1 MLGVSFHRRCAA
13 CFVFLLIYCASHKVT
28 TTDPAFQNSDTA
40 TAFTKANKEF
50 MLNLLKQL
58 PSESN
63 IFYSPFSISTALAM
77 VHLGAGGE
85 TLKEM
90 NQALH
95 FGKLDRDIYS
105 AFGRYLEF
113 HSKATGNNTLNTA
126 NRIYQSTRYTAEESF
141 LQSSAKYFS
150 ATVESVDFSQSEASS
165 KKINSWVSQ
174 KTENKIQNLIPADAL
189 SSQTLMVL
197 VNAIYFKGI
206 WNSKFEAKDTK
217 KMEFRNG
224 KAKFITDM
232 MYQIDRF
239 KFCHVSDLRLD
250 ILELP
255 YEGKT
260 ISMVILL
267 PVAVDGL
274 EAVERSLTET
284 TLRNA
289 MSTLKGQQVEVY
301 LPKFK
306 MESSFQLK
314 CYLSALGM
322 PSAFDPSRASFSGIY
337 KDQDVFMSEVFH
349 KAFVDLNEE
358 GTEAAAATGVVI
370 SRQLSP
376 EFRADHPF
384 LFFIRDTVNDVILF
398 AGRFNNPV
406 SVQGIRDS
414 NSSCDLGKMSKEFK
428 SVQGIRNSNIAC
440 DLGKMSKESKS
451 IFVLFVYVLK
461 HMLITSE

>member
-1 MLGVSFHRRCAA
+1 MLGVSYHRRCAA

-40 TAFTKANKEF
+40 AAFTKANREF
-50 MLNLLKQL
+50 MLSLLKQL
-58 PSESN
+58 PSETN

-95 FGKLDRDIYS
+95 FGKMDNIYS
-105 AFGRYLEF
+105 SFSTYLGF
-113 HSKATGNNTLNTA
+113 LSKATGNNTLNTA
-126 NRIYQSTRYTAEESF
+126 NRIYQSMRFTAEESF
-141 LQSSAKYFS
+141 LQSCAKYFN

-174 KTENKIQNLIPADAL
+174 KTENKIQDLIPASAL

-206 WNSKFEAKDTK
+206 WNSPFETRHTK

-224 KAKFITDM
+224 KAKYMTDM
-232 MYQIDRF
+232 MYQKEYF
-239 KFCHVSDLRLD
+239 NFSHVSDLKFD

-260 ISMVILL
+260 ITMVILL
-267 PVAVDGL
+267 PTAVDGL
-274 EAVERSLTET
+274 EAMEQSLTET
-284 TLRNA
+284 VLKNA
-289 MSTLKGQQVEVY
+289 LNNLSEQEVKVY

-306 MESSFQLK
+306 IESAFQLK
-314 CYLSALGM
+314 SYLSALGM
-322 PSAFDPSRASFSGIY
+322 LSAFDPNRANFSGIY

-349 KAFVDLNEE
+349 KAFVDVNEE

-370 SRQLSP
+370 TLTSIRFPP

-398 AGRFNNPV
+398 AGRFYDPV
-406 SVQGIRDS
+406 NVQGIRDS
-414 NSSCDLGKMSKEFK
+414 NG
-428 SVQGIRNSNIAC
+428 AC
-440 DLGKMSKESKS
+440 DLGKMSKE
-451 IFVLFVYVLK
+451 INCMFILFVYVLN
-461 HMLITSE
+461 HMLRRST